1 MSAGEIAPLP
11 RRVKVLY
18 GVGSVAIG
26 AKSTMLGMLL
36 FYYSQVVGLRPD
48 LVGLA
53 LGISLFVDAFWDP
66 LIGQFSDNLRTRWGR
81 RHPLMYASAIP
92 ISISFWALFNPPD
105 GLSDMQLFSYLLALI
120 LTVRLFTSFYEVP
133 STALAPELAPD
144 YHDRTVVL
152 SYRWLFGA
160 LGTGV
165 CSVLAYGWFFRA
177 TPEYPIGQLNPAGYG
192 PLSLTIAVLLLVA
205 ILVSAI
211 GTHHR
216 IPQFHQ
222 PKVRNPTLAETLRE
236 VGATLKNWN
245 FGVSVTAGL
254 IFGMSIGL
262 YSGLA
267 LYFAT
272 YFWEL
277 PASNV
282 LVLAIA
288 QLISAPIA
296 ASVGPLLSR
305 RWGKRRAC
313 MTMFFAGVM
322 VTALPILLRLIG
334 FFPENGSP
342 WLVPILTADRLI
354 SGVLN
359 TGGFIVVSS
368 MIADITEESQ
378 LKTGRRSEGLLQSA
392 DSLLQKSVSG
402 LSTLLPGLILAF
414 IDFPTKAAPGTVPE
428 ATLHALG
435 WIYLPATVTLSVLSI
450 TTWSFYRIDQ
460 AQHERNLAG
469 VREATAAAEQR
480 IEATEVAPDRAPT

>member
-1 MSAGEIAPLP
+1 MSDLSIAPLP
-11 RRVKVLY
+11 TRVKVLY
-18 GVGSVAIG
+18 GFGSVAIG
-26 AKSTMLGMLL
+26 AKTMMLGLLL

-92 ISISFWALFNPPD
+92 IAISFYALWNPPG
-105 GLSDMQLFSYLLALI
+105 GLSDMQLFAYLLTMV
-120 LTVRLFTSFYEVP
+120 LTVRFFTSFYEVP

-144 YHDRTVVL
+144 YHDRTTVL

-160 LGTGV
+160 LGGGL
-165 CSVLAYGWFFRA
+165 CSILAYGWFFRP
-177 TPEYPIGQLNPAGYG
+177 TPDYPIGQLNPAGYG
-192 PLSLTIAVLLLVA
+192 PLAATVSVLLLIA
-205 ILVSAI
+205 ILVSTV

-216 IPQFHQ
+216 IPSFHK
-222 PKVRNPTLAETLRE
+222 PAVRNPTLMETLRE

-254 IFGMSIGL
+254 IFGMAIGL
-262 YSGLA
+262 YSGLG

-282 LVLAIA
+282 LVLALA
-288 QLISAPIA
+288 SLVAAPIA
-296 ASVGPLLSR
+296 ASVGPMLSR

-313 MTMFFAGVM
+313 MTMFFAGVF
-322 VTALPILLRLIG
+322 VTAAPIALRLIG

-342 WLVPILTADRLI
+342 WLVPILTIDRLI
-354 SGVLN
+354 SGILN

-378 LKTGRRSEGLLQSA
+378 VKTGRRSEGLLQSA
-392 DSLLQKSVSG
+392 DSILQKAVSG
-402 LSTLLPGLILAF
+402 LSALLPGLILAF
-414 IDFPTKAAPGTVPE
+414 IEFPTKAAPGTVPPE
-428 ATLHALG
+428 TLRLLAL
-435 WIYLPATVTLSVLSI
+435 IYLPATVTLSMLSVL
-450 TTWSFYRIDQ
+450 TWSFYRIDQ
-460 AQHERNLAG
+460 TKHESNLRT
-469 VREATAAAEQR
+469 VREATAAAEKR
-480 IEATEVAPDRAPT
+480 IETTQPAPDSA

>member
-1 MSAGEIAPLP
+1 MSEALAPRLP
-11 RRVKVLY
+11 RKVKLLY
-18 GVGSVAIG
+18 GLGSIAIG
-26 AKSTMLGMLL
+26 AKTAMLGMIL

-92 ISISFWALFNPPD
+92 IAISFWALFNPPE
-105 GLSDMQLFSYLLALI
+105 GLSDMELFSYLLGLI
-120 LTVRLFTSFYEVP
+120 LTVRFFTSFYEVP

-160 LGTGV
+160 LGTGIT
-165 CSVLAYGWFFRA
+165 SVLAYGYFFRP

-192 PLSLTIAVLLLVA
+192 PLSTTISVVLLLA
-205 ILVSAI
+205 ILISAL

-222 PKVRNPTLAETLRE
+222 PAQRNPTLWETLRE
-236 VGATLKNWN
+236 IGSTLKNWN

-296 ASVGPLLSR
+296 ASVGPWLSR
-305 RWGKRRAC
+305 LWGKRRAC

-322 VTALPILLRLIG
+322 LTGLPIFLRLIG

-342 WLVPILTADRLI
+342 WLVPILTADRLL
-354 SGVLN
+354 SGILN

-392 DSLLQKSVSG
+392 DSILQKSVSG
-402 LSTLLPGLILAF
+402 LSALLPGLILAF
-414 IDFPTKAAPGTVPE
+414 IDFPTKAQPGTVPQE
-428 ATLHALG
+428 TLQMLG
-435 WIYLPATVTLSVLSI
+435 WIYLPATVTLSLLSI
-450 TTWSFYRIDQ
+450 STWRFYRIDQ
-460 AQHERNLAG
+460 ATHERNLAG
-469 VREATAAAEQR
+469 VREQTAAAEAR
-480 IEATEVAPDRAPT
+480 IEATDVAPDRAPT